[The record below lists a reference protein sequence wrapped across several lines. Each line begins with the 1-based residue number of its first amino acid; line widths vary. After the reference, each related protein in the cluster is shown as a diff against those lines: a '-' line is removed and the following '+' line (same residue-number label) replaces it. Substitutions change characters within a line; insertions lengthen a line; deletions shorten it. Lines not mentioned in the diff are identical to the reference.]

1 MVAGQQ
7 RAEEAMTSH
16 PTETEGGVSLQSEV
30 DNIANSCNPVDDVL
44 QRRHDGREMYRAVG
58 NTDSDF
64 SIT

>member
-1 MVAGQQ
+1 
-7 RAEEAMTSH
+7 MTSH